1 MPTTITSPIDGAVG
15 AYPATSDVVNPVKTG
30 PLLVATDGSES
41 ADAAFIAARLLA
53 QRTGAPVEVL
63 TVLGPQ
69 TLVAPA
75 LIPAVQTLDPETLRM
90 DALGEGARRQL
101 HTLVGD
107 NTGWKVEMRYGD
119 PATMIYRSARALQA
133 ELILTGLSKHGVLDR
148 IFGEETNPHIAQV
161 TDTPTMAVAAGVARL
176 PRTVLIAIDPGAPAL
191 PDTSAIRELLSE
203 VETVYLVNVQPRSP
217 DVLGFAPAPW
227 DSTYEDGLT
236 EAVERVKA
244 SIDLPAGVV
253 RDLTVVLG
261 NPAKQ
266 ILRVAAETHAEL
278 LIVAQRRRG
287 VLRGRMRGGLATQL
301 LRGSNCSVLVIPQP
315 KAPRADDFGLSAPTR
330 SMHTVTLTD
339 RTQWSNR
346 LAEFSVRNTG
356 RPAALEIDDAQ
367 LGAQAQ
373 VTDFPFLGADYDR
386 TDDRLAIM
394 LGNPAGGTSHLT
406 HSIVAPSSLDILEDG
421 DGKALVMRVGDEG
434 GQALLTFLA

>member
-15 AYPATSDVVNPVKTG
+15 TNPATSDVANPVKAG

-53 QRTGAPVEVL
+53 QRSGAPVEVL

-69 TLVAPA
+69 TQVAPA
-75 LIPAVQTLDPETLRM
+75 PFPAIQTLESASLRM

-119 PATMIYRSARALQA
+119 PVTMIYRSARALQA

-148 IFGEETNPHIAQV
+148 IFGEETNSHIAQV
-161 TDTPTMAVAAGVARL
+161 TDTPTMAVAAGTVRL
-176 PRTVLIAIDPGAPAL
+176 PRSVLIAIDPGAPAL
-191 PDTSAIRELLSE
+191 PDTGAIRALLSD

-217 DVLGFAPAPW
+217 DVLGLAPAPW
-227 DSTYEDGLT
+227 DRTYEEGLT
-236 EAVERVKA
+236 EGVERVTA
-244 SIDLPAGVV
+244 SLDLPAGVV

-266 ILRVAAETHAEL
+266 ILRVAAETQAEL

-301 LRGSNCSVLVIPQP
+301 LRGSTCSVLVIPQP
-315 KAPRADDFGLSAPTR
+315 KAHRAAEFGVGAPTK
-330 SMHTVTLTD
+330 SMQTLALTD
-339 RTQWSNR
+339 RAKWSNQ
-346 LAEFSVRNTG
+346 LAEFSIRNKG
-356 RPAALEIDDAQ
+356 RPAALEIDDTQ

-386 TDDRLAIM
+386 TDDRVAIM
-394 LGNPAGGTSHLT
+394 LGNPSGSTSHLT
-406 HSIVAPSSLDILEDG
+406 HSIAAPSSLDILEDG
-421 DGKALVMRVGDEG
+421 DGKALALRVGDEG

>member
-1 MPTTITSPIDGAVG
+1 MATTITSPTGVAIGTS
-15 AYPATSDVVNPVKTG
+15 PAESDFTHPVTTG

-41 ADAAFIAARLLA
+41 ADGAFIAARLLA
-53 QRTGAPVEVL
+53 QRSGAPVEVL

-69 TLVAPA
+69 TLVVPAPFPVA
-75 LIPAVQTLDPETLRM
+75 QTLDSDSLRM

-161 TDTPTMAVAAGVARL
+161 TETPTLAVAAGTTRL
-176 PRTVLIAIDPGAPAL
+176 PRKALIAIDPGAPPL
-191 PDTSAIRELLSE
+191 PYTSAIRALLSE
-203 VETVYLVNVQPRSP
+203 VETVYLVNVQPRSSV
-217 DVLGFAPAPW
+217 VLGLAPAPW

-236 EAVERVKA
+236 EAVERVRV
-244 SIDLPAGVV
+244 SLDLPAGSV

-261 NPAKQ
+261 NPAKE
-266 ILRVAAETHAEL
+266 IMRVAEETHAEL

-301 LRGSNCSVLVIPQP
+301 LRGSTCSVLVIPQP
-315 KAPRADDFGLSAPTR
+315 KASRVAEFGLGAPTK

-346 LAEFSVRNTG
+346 LAEFSVRNTR
-356 RPAALEIDDAQ
+356 RPAALEIDDTQ

-386 TDDRLAIM
+386 TDDRVVIM
-394 LGNPAGGTSHLT
+394 LGNPAGSTSHLT
-406 HSIVAPSSLDILEDG
+406 HSIAAPSSLDILEDG
-421 DGKALVMRVGDEG
+421 DGKAMALRVGDEG